1 MFCCIEP
8 CDGDSDVGGWLSVED
23 DGECGGAAGFCG
35 EEIAPEVAPVLAMVM
50 PLVSS
55 SVFLTVVVVVSCCV
69 TTGVGGG
76 GGEGGGDIA
85 VNEGVINTGDGDG
98 LGCIPVG
105 GCEA

>member
-1 MFCCIEP
+1 METVTS
-8 CDGDSDVGGWLSVED
+8 GRWLSVKD
-23 DGECGGAAGFCG
+23 DSECGGAAGFCG
-35 EEIAPEVAPVLAMVM
+35 EEISAGGGSGFGNGDAVG
-50 PLVSS
+50 
-55 SVFLTVVVVVSCCV
+55 VVVGVFDGCGGCFRACV

-105 GCEA
+105 GCCSKGVGA